1 LLKMSFSSSPLM
13 GLYRMDDLDD
23 LDDLDELV
31 AELDDL
37 HGDWAWGGEGLIV
50 HDVVDV
56 VVVVGGG
63 GRVAGG

>member
-1 LLKMSFSSSPLM
+1 M
-13 GLYRMDDLDD
+13 GLYRIDD

-31 AELDDL
+31 AQLDDL